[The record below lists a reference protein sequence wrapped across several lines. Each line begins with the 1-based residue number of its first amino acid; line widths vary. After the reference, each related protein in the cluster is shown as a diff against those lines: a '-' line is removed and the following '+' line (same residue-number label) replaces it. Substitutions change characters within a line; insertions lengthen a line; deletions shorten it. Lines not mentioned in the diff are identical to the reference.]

1 MKTINHNSM
10 SPEIRD
16 FSYMI
21 DEQFEIV
28 DNPNKGFWAFIFSFF
43 N

>member
-1 MKTINHNSM
+1 MELKNQNIM
-10 SPEIRD
+10 SPEIRN

-28 DNPNKGFWAFIFSFF
+28 DNPNKGFWAFILNFF
-43 N
+43 K

>member
-1 MKTINHNSM
+1 M

-16 FSYMI
+16 FSFMI

-28 DNPNKGFWAFIFSFF
+28 DNNNQGFWGFILSFF
-43 N
+43 K